1 MDPSIMKLLEEDEDE
16 TMHSGADVEAFQAAL
31 NRDIEGDKNSTSQTH
46 DPAFANEGSQC
57 SSQPFQSWPSIGQD
71 GIPAG
76 SSNQGVQNL
85 SHAQHLSHEHQQS
98 SMVLDQRSS
107 VAEKH
112 QQLNDVSQ
120 GQNHIPTIHQNQPQD
135 DLQQA
140 KVEHSPTQA
149 PRATEVSIS
158 DKSPAP
164 ISEPGKSQNS
174 AAESQYPKISK
185 MPQQVTGTEQAT
197 NSNNQGKQIPFVL
210 LLPALKPHLDKD
222 REMQLQTIFS
232 RLKRNEIP
240 KDQFVRHLR
249 TIVGDHVLK
258 LAVSQWQSQHG
269 TNQSQLQSQALA
281 RPQNARIPISSNA
294 SQLPDAHPFALHQKG
309 SSSSAD
315 TAYSAQSSVK
325 LQSDSST
332 HAVTG
337 TSNPKTRQVESHSV
351 NFSQMTSPSANIV
364 NQDRDSSSISTQG
377 HNKQNQQ
384 HLHFPQTSF
393 PMYGGTGST
402 FPTYSGTGKNASG
415 ASMKPQ
421 PPEIQM
427 RQISHHQSMG
437 INQVGT
443 PSQAMS
449 TLNVPKL
456 ERQGSVTDAN
466 RPYSGPVPPYPSK
479 PTLQQNPVP
488 WQTSTNKDQSR
499 TPFSPMNSVKQE
511 VIEQAGDQS
520 QKSRFGNH
528 HELSAGAEQ
537 GNAVLGSFKDDS
549 DKHPSSVGFS
559 SASDTATS
567 NSTVPSNTTQMDQV
581 QLYFLFLGIPP
592 SSVAPNARTPPKK
605 TSIGQKK
612 PLEALG
618 SSPPAASK
626 KQKVSGGFLDQSIEQ
641 LNDVTAVSGVNIL
654 EEEEQLFSATKE
666 DRRVSEA
673 SRRVVQEEED
683 RLFLQ
688 KSPLQ
693 KKVSE
698 IMAKCGLKNIS
709 SDVEKCLSL
718 SVEERMRSLICNM
731 VRVSKQR
738 IDSEKSRHRTVVTS
752 DVRLQLMTMNQQ
764 AKSEWEKKQVEAEKL
779 RRVNDPEADGGSEL
793 DKDKDD
799 GRGKGTKVN
808 KEEDDKMRTTAAN
821 VAARAAVGGDD
832 MLSKWQLMAE
842 QARQK
847 REGGPESS
855 SSPQAASDGSHKP
868 QTLGGRNNN
877 QVMGGR
883 KFGRNNGAE
892 TQLREDRTL
901 SVKDV
906 IAVMEREPQ
915 LSKSTLIYK
924 LYEKMRSNQPPSE

>member
-46 DPAFANEGSQC
+46 DP
-57 SSQPFQSWPSIGQD
+57 
-71 GIPAG
+71 
-76 SSNQGVQNL
+76 
-85 SHAQHLSHEHQQS
+85 
-98 SMVLDQRSS
+98 
-107 VAEKH
+107 AEKH

-581 QLYFLFLGIPP
+581 GPRIPP

-877 QVMGGR
+877 QDGQKNSGSASMMGGR

>member
-281 RPQNARIPISSNA
+281 RPQNARIPISY
-294 SQLPDAHPFALHQKG
+294 
-309 SSSSAD
+309 

-581 QLYFLFLGIPP
+581 QQVGPRIPP

-779 RRVNDPEADGGSEL
+779 RRVNDSFRPYHQVVDQFPDL
-793 DKDKDD
+793 
-799 GRGKGTKVN
+799 
-808 KEEDDKMRTTAAN
+808 
-821 VAARAAVGGDD
+821 
-832 MLSKWQLMAE
+832 LS
-842 QARQK
+842 
-847 REGGPESS
+847 
-855 SSPQAASDGSHKP
+855 
-868 QTLGGRNNN
+868 
-877 QVMGGR
+877 R
-883 KFGRNNGAE
+883 K
-892 TQLREDRTL
+892 
-901 SVKDV
+901 
-906 IAVMEREPQ
+906 
-915 LSKSTLIYK
+915 
-924 LYEKMRSNQPPSE
+924 